1 MEFIDGSDCQQIQ
14 KSIDYHRKWMENE
27 SDSDGNDIDDD
38 DIVNN
43 VEYTVKQIDLNGL
56 LEQIMAAIK
65 VEANFGCEQYYKA
78 LIYLKFILGNVQ
90 LCVICFTLPSFP

>member
-1 MEFIDGSDCQQIQ
+1 MEFIDGNDCEQIQ
-14 KSIDYHRKWMENE
+14 KSIDFHRKWSNNE
-27 SDSDGNDIDDD
+27 SDSDGNDIDED

-56 LEQIMAAIK
+56 LEQIMTALR
-65 VEANFGCEQYYKA
+65 VEANFGCEKYYKA

-90 LCVICFTLPSFP
+90 LCVI